1 MHVYHAAHI
10 KRALL
15 LGVKSIEHGQFIDK
29 PTAKLLKKKGAFIA
43 PFTTG
48 FSPEALKHPVYG
60 KVGTPQY
67 EKAKEFQEDSKN
79 FVAILKDVKPKIAFA
94 IDVVFLTS
102 VNARRQRDFEK
113 WTFAEAFGNF
123 EALKSMTS
131 TAGELVPTSR
141 LTCSPGVTDLS
152 VLFIHPVCSHSSSDG
167 RELTATPISAEYWR
181 YARSRLNAIP
191 IRSQRPLHRG
201 SRESPPGSRRGPSR
215 RPR

>member
-1 MHVYHAAHI
+1 M
-10 KRALL
+10 

-29 PTAKLLKKKGAFIA
+29 PTAMLLRKKGAFIA

-94 IDVVFLTS
+94 IDVVFLTG

-131 TAGELVPTSR
+131 TAGELAA
-141 LTCSPGVTDLS
+141 LTGKNNPYPGKLGVIEAGAYADLLIVEGNPLEDIRVIGANPKYFDS
-152 VLFIHPVCSHSSSDG
+152 EPREQGIKTLRVIMKDG
-167 RELTATPISAEYWR
+167 KIYKNTLGE
-181 YARSRLNAIP
+181 
-191 IRSQRPLHRG
+191 
-201 SRESPPGSRRGPSR
+201 
-215 RPR
+215 